1 VCAAMSHHTQSIFVD
16 LSERRVQKV
25 VRERAVHPFDRLGI
39 HVLDRM
45 IRDVSGFVSLSM
57 AAHQGGSAVLAKIV
71 CKIMV
76 VFFEGG

>member
-1 VCAAMSHHTQSIFVD
+1 MSHHTQSIFVD

-45 IRDVSGFVSLSM
+45 IRDVSGLASLFIV
-57 AAHQGGSAVLAKIV
+57 AHGKAVNAVLARIV
-71 CKIMV
+71 CNTVV